1 MSKIL
6 FRGKTVKTG
15 EWIEGCL
22 SYFIDADFHSFIE
35 DPITMEKMEVI
46 PESVGQYVGLN
57 DVFGRRIFEGDV
69 VEAQDYA
76 IKGTYIVEYSDGE
89 FIGVNKDKTAEHQC
103 VFIKKLWSFKVIGHS
118 YDMPIDTHILKDDTK
133 SSEEDL

>member
-1 MSKIL
+1 MRQIL
-6 FRGKTVKTG
+6 FQGKTIKTG
-15 EWIEGCL
+15 EWIQVCL
-22 SYFIDADFHSFIE
+22 TYYIEAGFHSFIE

-89 FIGVNKDKTAEHQC
+89 FVGVNKDKTAEHQY
-103 VFIKKLWSFKVIGHS
+103 VFIKTLLIF
-118 YDMPIDTHILKDDTK
+118 Y
-133 SSEEDL
+133 